1 MNLLAKDMDI
11 DEHNIN
17 DIKTRY
23 ITKDQLFNNMN
34 TVMTYVVLVQIVNIL
49 TKVPNDNVWSC
60 HFQLTEQSLSVVLPP
75 WLA

>member
-34 TVMTYVVLVQIVNIL
+34 TVITYVVLVQIVNIL

-60 HFQLTEQSLSVVLPP
+60 HFQLTEQSLSVILPP

>member
-11 DEHNIN
+11 YEHNIN

-60 HFQLTEQSLSVVLPP
+60 HFQLTEQSLSVILPP

>member
-34 TVMTYVVLVQIVNIL
+34 TVMTYVALVQIINIL
-49 TKVPNDNVWSC
+49 TKIPNDNVWNC
-60 HFQLTEQSLSVVLPP
+60 HFQLTEQSLSVILPP